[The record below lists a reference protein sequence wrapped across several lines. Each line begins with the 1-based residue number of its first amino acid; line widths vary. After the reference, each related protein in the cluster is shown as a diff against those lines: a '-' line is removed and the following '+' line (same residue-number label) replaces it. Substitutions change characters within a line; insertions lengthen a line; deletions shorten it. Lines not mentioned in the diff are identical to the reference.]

1 MRLLHTSDWHLG
13 RSFHGVGMLDAQRG
27 FVDQL
32 VAAVSRHQV
41 DVVLIA
47 GDVYDRAM
55 PGVDVVRLLDD
66 ALVRL
71 TSAGAKVVLTSGN
84 HDSAIRLGF
93 AGRLLERGGV
103 HLRTSLESLAQPLLL
118 PLGTDASGDDAVLA
132 IYGIPWLEPRLVA
145 EQLGVESASHFEVTR
160 AATRLI
166 REDIGQRE
174 ASAVVHSVVL
184 AHTFAS
190 GGISSDSERDL
201 SIGGVGAVPL
211 DLFDGFSYTALGHL
225 HGRQSLSDQV
235 RYSGSPLAYSFS
247 EATHRK
253 GAWLVE
259 VGPEGVTAVDEVLW
273 QAPRTL
279 AVLRG
284 TLQSLLESPEHEW
297 AETAYCQVTLT
308 DPQRPARAMEQVRS
322 RFPDTL
328 VLGFDPQGA
337 PAAGAATYSSRL
349 AEAPDDLAVCCGFLE
364 HVRGREAD
372 DAEKAALAAALD
384 NVLLL
389 EASR

>member
-1 MRLLHTSDWHLG
+1 
-13 RSFHGVGMLDAQRG
+13 
-27 FVDQL
+27 
-32 VAAVSRHQV
+32 
-41 DVVLIA
+41 
-47 GDVYDRAM
+47 
-55 PGVDVVRLLDD
+55 
-66 ALVRL
+66 
-71 TSAGAKVVLTSGN
+71 
-84 HDSAIRLGF
+84 
-93 AGRLLERGGV
+93 
-103 HLRTSLESLAQPLLL
+103 
-118 PLGTDASGDDAVLA
+118 
-132 IYGIPWLEPRLVA
+132 
-145 EQLGVESASHFEVTR
+145 
-160 AATRLI
+160 
-166 REDIGQRE
+166 
-174 ASAVVHSVVL
+174 
-184 AHTFAS
+184 
-190 GGISSDSERDL
+190 
-201 SIGGVGAVPL
+201 VPL

-225 HGRQSLSDQV
+225 HGRQSLSHQV

-273 QAPRTL
+273 EAPRTL

-284 TLQSLLESPEHEW
+284 TLQSLLESPEYEW

-308 DPQRPARAMEQVRS
+308 DAQRPARAMEQLRS

-337 PAAGAATYSSRL
+337 PAASAATYSSRL

-372 DAEKAALAAALD
+372 DAEKAALAAALE
-384 NVLLL
+384 NVRLL